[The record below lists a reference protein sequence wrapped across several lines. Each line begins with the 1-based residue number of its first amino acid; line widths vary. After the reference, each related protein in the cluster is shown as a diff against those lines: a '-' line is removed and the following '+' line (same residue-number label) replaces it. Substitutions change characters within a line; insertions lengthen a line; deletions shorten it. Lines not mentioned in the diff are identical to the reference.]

1 MGFLAAGSVD
11 LHAGI
16 AIMLGANVGTCITA
30 FIASIGGGTQAK
42 LTAYAHIWL
51 NVMGVA
57 LFIPFIPLLGIV
69 VQTLAGSADL
79 QLAHASV
86 LFNLICSLLVLPFAN
101 SFARL
106 IEKVHLHKKS

>member
-1 MGFLAAGSVD
+1 MGFLAAGSID

-57 LFIPFIPLLGIV
+57 FLFPLSLCLVWSFKRLPVLRSAIGTRQCP
-69 VQTLAGSADL
+69 VQPSMFTAC
-79 QLAHASV
+79 ASIRQFV
-86 LFNLICSLLVLPFAN
+86 CPVN
-101 SFARL
+101 
-106 IEKVHLHKKS
+106 